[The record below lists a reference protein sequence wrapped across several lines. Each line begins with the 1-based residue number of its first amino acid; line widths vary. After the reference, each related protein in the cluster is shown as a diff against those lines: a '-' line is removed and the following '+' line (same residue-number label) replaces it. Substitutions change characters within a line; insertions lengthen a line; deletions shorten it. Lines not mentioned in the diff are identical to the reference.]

1 MVEVKD
7 VTREKRVSKIS
18 DRVGAG
24 AACLIVYA
32 SEDPPQVGRR
42 HELTDKVVTIG
53 RTPDS
58 TIVIESETV
67 SRSHARIERR
77 DRGLILVDCGS
88 VNGTYVGDELVGE
101 HALRSGDLIKIGPCI
116 LKYLAAGD
124 IEAAYNEEIYR
135 LTITDGLTGIAN
147 RRAFEKTIET
157 EVRRALRHARPL
169 SLVMFDLD
177 HFKKVNDTYGHMA
190 GDHVLKTVA
199 SVVRSRIRKEDVF
212 ARYGGEEFT
221 LLLHETPK
229 AMAAQLAEEIRA
241 AVADSELIFEGQV
254 IRVTVSMG
262 VAEVA
267 PDLCTPH
274 QLVKAADARLYDAK
288 RGGRNRVA
296 VAHGVPQPQIVTTGL
311 VGPPDHRN
319 HRVPGPPPVI
329 SAQFFARAD
338 SA

>member
-1 MVEVKD
+1 MGKVD
-7 VTREKRVSKIS
+7 LTREAQVSKIR

-24 AACLIVYA
+24 AACLVVYA

-53 RTPDS
+53 RSPDS

-88 VNGTYVGDELVGE
+88 VNGTYLGDERVGE

-116 LKYLAAGD
+116 LKYLATGD
-124 IEAAYNEEIYR
+124 VEATYHEEIHR

-147 RRAFEKTIET
+147 RRAFEETIKA
-157 EVRRALRHARPL
+157 EVYRALRHARPL

-190 GDHVLKTVA
+190 GDQVLKMVA
-199 SVVRSRIRKEDVF
+199 SVVRSRIREHDGF
-212 ARYGGEEFT
+212 ARFGGEEFA
-221 LLLHETPK
+221 LLLPETPK
-229 AMAAQLAEEIRA
+229 AIAAQLAEEIRA
-241 AVADSELIFEGQV
+241 AVADSELIFEDRV
-254 IRVTVSMG
+254 VRVTVSMG
-262 VAEVA
+262 VAELM
-267 PDLCTPH
+267 PDVRTPH

-288 RGGRNRVA
+288 RDGRNRVA
-296 VAHGVPQPQIVTTGL
+296 V
-311 VGPPDHRN
+311 
-319 HRVPGPPPVI
+319 
-329 SAQFFARAD
+329 
-338 SA
+338 